1 MSAVAAGAPGT
12 RVLGD
17 LLVDLDI
24 APLPAAAAQ
33 LTPSDLTLDSR
44 DVRPGA
50 LFLALRGRTQ
60 HGLAFLPQVLAQGAC
75 AVLWDDDGATP
86 VPALP
91 AGVVGAG
98 IPALAQ
104 QAGLIA
110 DRFFGEPSAALWVA
124 GVTGTNG
131 KTTVAWLVAQALEA
145 CGRRAGYLGT
155 LGGGCVGAVRAS
167 THTTR
172 DAVSVHRELAGLRAA
187 GATAVAMEVSSHAL
201 DQARVAGV
209 RFRSAAFTNL
219 TRDHLDYHGS
229 MQAYGEAKA
238 KLFDWPGLGTRVLNV
253 DDSFGAALAGR
264 LDAPGRV
271 IVTGRAA
278 QSAALIAKLAAQ
290 GAGWVRAES
299 VELAGSGQQLRIA
312 SHLGRCELR
321 STLIGDFNSDN
332 LLTALATLL
341 SCELPLDRAVR
352 ALEAAQAPAGR
363 MEACGGGAQPLAIV
377 DYAHT
382 PDALAKA
389 LRAARGHA
397 RGRLIVVFGCGGE
410 RDTGKRP
417 LMAAVAAELA
427 DAIIITDDNPRRE
440 PPARIV
446 ADIVAGLPQGHSAQI
461 VHDRAQAIELALAGA
476 AAGDIVLVAGK
487 GHEDYQIVGDER
499 RVFSDQAV
507 LRAAL
512 ARRAGAGA
520 AS

>member
-1 MSAVAAGAPGT
+1 MHGT
-12 RVLGD
+12 RALGD
-17 LLVDLDI
+17 LLAELDI
-24 APLPAAAAQ
+24 APLSAELAQ
-33 LTPSDLTLDSR
+33 LTPTDLTLDSR
-44 DVRPGA
+44 EVRPGA

-60 HGLAFLPQVLAQGAC
+60 HGLAFLPQVLAQGAR

-86 VPALP
+86 APTLP
-91 AGVVGAG
+91 AGVAGLG
-98 IPALAQ
+98 IPALAD
-104 QAGLIA
+104 QAGRIA
-110 DRFFGEPSAALWVA
+110 DRFFGEPSAAMWVS

-131 KTTVAWLVAQALEA
+131 KTTVAWLVAQALDA
-145 CGRRAGYLGT
+145 CGRPAGYMGT
-155 LGGGCVGAVRAS
+155 LGSGCVGAVRPS
-167 THTTR
+167 THTTL
-172 DAVSVHRELAGLRAA
+172 DAVAVHRELAGLRAA

-201 DQARVAGV
+201 DQGRVAGV
-209 RFRSAAFTNL
+209 RYRSAAFTNL
-219 TRDHLDYHGS
+219 TRDHLDYHGT

-238 KLFDWPGLGTRVLNV
+238 KLFDWPNLGTRVLNV
-253 DDSFGAALAGR
+253 DDGFGAALAAR

-299 VELAGSGQQLRIA
+299 VELAGSGQQIRIA

-332 LLTALATLL
+332 LLTALALLL
-341 SCELPLDRAVR
+341 SCELPLDRAVS
-352 ALEAAQAPAGR
+352 ALAAASAPAGR
-363 MEACGGGAQPLAIV
+363 MQALGGGAQPLAIV

-397 RGRLIVVFGCGGE
+397 QGRLIVVFGCGGE
-410 RDTGKRP
+410 RDIGKRP

-427 DAIIITDDNPRRE
+427 DTIVITDDNPRGE
-440 PPARIV
+440 SPARIV
-446 ADIVAGLPQGHSAQI
+446 ADIVAGLPAGSTAQV
-461 VHDRAQAIELALAGA
+461 VHDRAEAIELALGNAV
-476 AAGDIVLVAGK
+476 AGDIVLVAGK

-499 RVFSDQAV
+499 RPFSDQAV

-512 ARRAGAGA
+512 ARRAGVTQ
-520 AS
+520 

>member
-1 MSAVAAGAPGT
+1 MSVPAVAPPGT
-12 RVLGD
+12 LGLGE
-17 LLVDLDI
+17 LLTDLDI
-24 APLPAAAAQ
+24 APLPVTAAQ
-33 LTPSDLTLDSR
+33 WAPSDLTLDSR
-44 DVRPGA
+44 EVRPGS

-60 HGLAFLPQVLAQGAC
+60 HGLAFLPQVLAQGAG
-75 AVLWDDDGATP
+75 AVLWDDDGATAP
-86 VPALP
+86 PSLP
-91 AGVVGAG
+91 ADVFGLG
-98 IPALAQ
+98 IPALAAH
-104 QAGLIA
+104 AGFIA
-110 DRFFGEPSAALWVA
+110 DRFFGEPSAALWVG

-145 CGRRAGYLGT
+145 CSRRAGYLGT
-155 LGGGCVGAVRAS
+155 LGGGCIGAVRAS

-172 DAVSVHRELAGLRAA
+172 DAVSVHRELAALRAA
-187 GATAVAMEVSSHAL
+187 GASAVAMEVSSHAL
-201 DQARVAGV
+201 DQGRVVGV

-253 DDSFGAALAGR
+253 DDAFGAALAGR

-321 STLIGDFNSDN
+321 STLIGDFNTDN

-352 ALEAAQAPAGR
+352 VLGAAQAPAGR

-389 LRAARGHA
+389 LRAARGHV

-417 LMAAVAAELA
+417 RMAAIAAELA
-427 DAIIITDDNPRRE
+427 DQIVITDDNPRGE
-440 PPARIV
+440 SPAQIV
-446 ADIVAGLPQGHSAQI
+446 ADIVAGLPAGSTAQV
-461 VHDRAQAIELALAGA
+461 VHDRAEAIEFALAGA

-499 RVFSDQAV
+499 RPFSDQAV

-512 ARRAGAGA
+512 ARRAQVAQ
-520 AS
+520 